1 MHEKNRANYQSK
13 SHRKHNIISNQEL
26 IDVAVKPDGSCL
38 VYHNHPNPQV
48 KCFKQFIMVFIACSS

>member
-13 SHRKHNIISNQEL
+13 SHRKHNITSNQEL
-26 IDVAVKPDGSCL
+26 TDVAVKPDGL

-48 KCFKQFIMVFIACSS
+48 KCLNDLIWYL